1 MATIRK
7 RGNSYQIR
15 VSAGYD
21 SEYRQVIHTKTW
33 KPTPG
38 MTERQIEKEV
48 ARQAIMFGELCK
60 KGIVSVNIKFKIL
73 RYAVLCKITTE
84 SAGAPPS
91 VQEYYIKGKKEP
103 AAPVLAALRRSGT
116 RPAHLPPFS
125 RSGGLPPPEGYPGG
139 LPGRPGAGLLNPSNK
154 IFSKKDLRGLD
165 KIEKM

>member
-48 ARQAIMFGELCK
+48 ARQAIMFEELCK

-91 VQEYYIKGKKEP
+91 VREY
-103 AAPVLAALRRSGT
+103 
-116 RPAHLPPFS
+116 
-125 RSGGLPPPEGYPGG
+125 
-139 LPGRPGAGLLNPSNK
+139 
-154 IFSKKDLRGLD
+154 
-165 KIEKM
+165 